1 MRSLAFKL
9 TLSFLLVG
17 VLGVAVFGILVAR
30 RTQNEFNQ
38 FLSARDQ
45 SILVNA
51 LTEYYKSN
59 RGWENVTKTLLK
71 SPPLDYYSR
80 STTLTD
86 GEGKTIYQNFPIQ
99 PDTKQNESD
108 DKTSR
113 ITLQDRDKVF
123 GYLYVP
129 ASDNNRPSPKPG
141 ATPLEGDFVNRVLGA
156 AITSAVIAS
165 VVALIFGFV
174 LARTLTRPMRQ
185 LTTATRAMASGK
197 LQQQVPV
204 YSRDEIGELAQSFN
218 QMSADLSHAS
228 QARKQM
234 TADLA
239 HDLRTPLSIL
249 RGYTEGLKEGR
260 IAGSIKLY
268 DIMHGEVEHLQRLVE
283 DLRTLSLADASELTL
298 NKRTIDPR
306 ALLERTAL
314 AYFMQAEESNIKLT
328 LNAPENLPSISVD
341 TNRMTQVLNNLVS
354 NALRYTQQG
363 EIELSARSNP
373 KQVYLSVRDTGTGI
387 APADMPY
394 VFDRFYRAD
403 KSRQRDTNDG
413 DSSGLGLAIAKA
425 IVEAHGGTIS
435 VQSEID
441 HGTTFT
447 ISVPLG

>member
-59 RGWENVTKTLLK
+59 HGWENVTKTLLK
-71 SPPLDYYSR
+71 GPPLDYYSR

-197 LQQQVPV
+197 
-204 YSRDEIGELAQSFN
+204 
-218 QMSADLSHAS
+218 
-228 QARKQM
+228 
-234 TADLA
+234 
-239 HDLRTPLSIL
+239 
-249 RGYTEGLKEGR
+249 
-260 IAGSIKLY
+260 
-268 DIMHGEVEHLQRLVE
+268 
-283 DLRTLSLADASELTL
+283 
-298 NKRTIDPR
+298 
-306 ALLERTAL
+306 
-314 AYFMQAEESNIKLT
+314 
-328 LNAPENLPSISVD
+328 
-341 TNRMTQVLNNLVS
+341 
-354 NALRYTQQG
+354 
-363 EIELSARSNP
+363 P
-373 KQVYLSVRDTGTGI
+373 KG
-387 APADMPY
+387 P
-394 VFDRFYRAD
+394 
-403 KSRQRDTNDG
+403 K
-413 DSSGLGLAIAKA
+413 KK
-425 IVEAHGGTIS
+425 
-435 VQSEID
+435 
-441 HGTTFT
+441 
-447 ISVPLG
+447 